1 MLETRT
7 SQIRPYVEAAVLVAL
22 AAVLSNIVLFRAPLG
37 GSVTLGGSIPICF
50 VALRWGPKIGVL
62 AGLNYGLVN
71 FLMSGAVVG
80 IGPFFCDY
88 VFAGMSLAVAGF
100 FPQKQM
106 LAVVLA
112 QLFRL
117 FFYVL
122 SGVLYFSQGKS
133 WDVALLFSLQYNLAF
148 LVPDTLIGLYI
159 FHQVYRSGVG
169 KTAPLKAAR
178 DHRFGG

>member
-1 MLETRT
+1 MSQNRVT
-7 SQIRPYVEAAVLVAL
+7 QIRPYVEAAVLVAL

-50 VALRWGPKIGVL
+50 AALRWGPKIGAL
-62 AGLNYGLVN
+62 AGLNYGIVN
-71 FLMSGAVVG
+71 FLMSGTIVG

-88 VFAGMSLAVAGF
+88 IFSGIALAVAGF
-100 FPQKQM
+100 FPRRPM
-106 LAVVLA
+106 SGVLLA
-112 QLFRL
+112 QILRL

-133 WDVALLFSLQYNLAF
+133 WEVALLFSLQYNLAF

-159 FHQVYRSGVG
+159 FHQVYRSGVR
-169 KTAPLKAAR
+169 KTHLIA
-178 DHRFGG
+178 